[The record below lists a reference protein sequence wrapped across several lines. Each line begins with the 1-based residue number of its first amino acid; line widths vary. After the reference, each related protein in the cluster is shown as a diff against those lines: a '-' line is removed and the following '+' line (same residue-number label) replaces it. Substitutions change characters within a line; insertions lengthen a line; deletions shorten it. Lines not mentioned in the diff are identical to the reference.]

1 MKTLPIFTYGF
12 DILRKK
18 TRRITKVDDGLIE
31 LIGSMFNTMHKARG
45 IGLAAPQIGLD
56 IALTVIDINKAE
68 EDKKIKHLPL
78 TLINPVLK
86 DKHGEVI
93 MEEGCLS
100 IPYLRCEL
108 SRPEIVYVEYQD
120 IDLNRHHIEL
130 NGLLSRV
137 TQHEIDHLNGILFT
151 DHVSKEE
158 KKKIKDELDL
168 IKKGEK
174 ETDYLLAEVKKKK
187 SKIYSKR

>member
-18 TRRITKVDDGLIE
+18 TRRITKVDDRLIE
-31 LIGSMFNTMHKARG
+31 LIGSMFNTMHKAHG
-45 IGLAAPQIGLD
+45 IGLAAPQVGMD
-56 IALTVIDINKAE
+56 IAITVIDINKAE
-68 EDKKIKHLPL
+68 EDKKIKHMPL

-100 IPYLRCEL
+100 IPYVRLDIT
-108 SRPEIVYVEYQD
+108 RPESVYIEYQD
-120 IDLNRHHIEL
+120 VDLNKHHLEL
-130 NGLLSRV
+130 NGLLARV
-137 TQHEIDHLNGILFT
+137 VQHEIDHLNGILFT

-158 KKKIKDELDL
+158 KKKIKDDLDL
-168 IKKGEK
+168 IKKGEI

-187 SKIYSKR
+187 SKTHSKR